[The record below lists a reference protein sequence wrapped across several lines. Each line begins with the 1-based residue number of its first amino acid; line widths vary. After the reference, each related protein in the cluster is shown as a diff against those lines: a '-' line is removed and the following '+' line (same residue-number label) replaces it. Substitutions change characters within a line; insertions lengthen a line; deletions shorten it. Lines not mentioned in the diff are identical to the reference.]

1 MVDATKCQQQLPSS
15 PALTTRLY
23 LQRLENQGLTSTKKL
38 SASHWE
44 TINRLE
50 LAAAATQVP
59 LTITCRSS
67 R

>member
-1 MVDATKCQQQLPSS
+1 MVDTKKCQQLPRN

-23 LQRLENQGLTSTKKL
+23 LGRLERQGVTSVRKL

-50 LAAAATQVP
+50 AIAATVDVP
-59 LTITCRSS
+59 LVLR
-67 R
+67 

>member
-1 MVDATKCQQQLPSS
+1 MVDATKCQQLPRN

-23 LQRLENQGLTSTKKL
+23 LRRLERQGLTSTKKL

-44 TINRLE
+44 MIHQLEAVAATINL
-50 LAAAATQVP
+50 P
-59 LTITCRSS
+59 LVTARSS